1 MLQSRSVHISGVIT
15 TMAGLT
21 NISFYNAQRSM
32 STAQSGLAQTT
43 QRLSTGL
50 RINSSKDD
58 AAGLAIAERMNAQNR
73 GMAVAVRNANDA
85 ISMVQTA
92 EGAFGNVA
100 DALQRMRELAVQARN
115 ATNTDSD
122 KDALDKE
129 FGQLAE
135 EVQRIFTGTSFNG
148 KAVVGADAGAQTYQ
162 IGAGTAGAD
171 SITITTKDMTAE
183 ADITAVAGTDLAGA
197 GRAKIDNTADAA
209 AIGTVL
215 DNIDK
220 ALALVNTERAGYGAV
235 QNRFD
240 SVVKNLSSS
249 MEASVAS
256 RGRIMDADFATE
268 TANLA
273 KYQILQQASA
283 AMLAQ
288 SNQQGGWILKL
299 LA

>member
-1 MLQSRSVHISGVIT
+1 
-15 TMAGLT
+15 MAGLT

-32 STAQSGLAQTT
+32 STAQSGLAQAT

>member
-1 MLQSRSVHISGVIT
+1 
-15 TMAGLT
+15 MAGLT

-32 STAQSGLAQTT
+32 ATAQAGLAQTT
-43 QRLSTGL
+43 QRLSTGM

-58 AAGLAIAERMNAQNR
+58 AAGLAIAERMSSQNR

-85 ISMVQTA
+85 ISLSQTA

-115 ATNTDSD
+115 ATNSDTD
-122 KDALDKE
+122 KDALDQE
-129 FGQLAE
+129 FGQLAQ
-135 EVQRIFTGTSFNG
+135 EVQRIFTGTTFNG
-148 KAVVGADAGAQTYQ
+148 KSVVGADAGAQVYQ
-162 IGAGTAGAD
+162 IGAGTAAAD
-171 SITITTKDMTAE
+171 SITITTKNMTTD

-197 GRAKIDNTADAA
+197 GRATIDNTADAT

-215 DNIDK
+215 DDIDA
-220 ALALVNTERAGYGAV
+220 ALASVNTERAGYGAI

-240 SVVKNLSSS
+240 SVIKNLSTS
-249 MEASVAS
+249 MEATTAS
-256 RGRIMDADFATE
+256 RGRIMDTDFATE

-273 KYQILQQASA
+273 KYQLLQQASA
-283 AMLAQ
+283 SMLAQ
-288 SNQQGGWILKL
+288 SNQQGSWILKL

>member
-1 MLQSRSVHISGVIT
+1 
-15 TMAGLT
+15 MAGLT

-32 STAQSGLAQTT
+32 ATAQSGLAQAT

-58 AAGLAIAERMNAQNR
+58 AAGLAIAERMNSQNR

-85 ISMVQTA
+85 ISMSQTA
-92 EGAFGNVA
+92 EGALGNVA
-100 DALQRMRELAVQARN
+100 DALQRMRELGVQARN
-115 ATNTDSD
+115 ATNTGTD
-122 KDALDKE
+122 KNALDQE
-129 FGQLAE
+129 FGQLAQ
-135 EVQRIFTGTSFNG
+135 EVQRIFTGTNFNG

-162 IGAGTAGAD
+162 IGAGTGAAD
-171 SITITTKDMTAE
+171 SITITTKDMTADT
-183 ADITAVAGTDLAGA
+183 DITTVAGTDLAGA
-197 GRAKIDNTADAA
+197 GRAKIDSTADAT

-220 ALALVNTERAGYGAV
+220 ALASVNSERANYGAV

-240 SVVKNLSSS
+240 SVIKNLSSS
-249 MEASVAS
+249 MEATSAS

-273 KYQILQQASA
+273 KYQVLQQASA
-283 AMLAQ
+283 SMLAQ
-288 SNQQGGWILKL
+288 SNQQGGWVLKL